1 MPAEPAADAATGKE
15 DAGRVR
21 LAVVEARE
29 LALRALRGGGFDA
42 EDASALAEHMVD
54 AALCGYEYS
63 GLPKILNVVEFR
75 RRRPP
80 PRPLRL
86 RRETP
91 MSALFDGGGRNGM
104 YTVKRA
110 TDEAILRAR
119 ATGFAIVGVN
129 NTWMSGRSAHYVEAI
144 ARAGLVG
151 IHTVS
156 ARHVVAPPGGAR
168 ASMGTNPIAFGF
180 PTEGD
185 PLLVDVGMSTLM
197 FTDLALRVRRGEALP
212 PGLAIDAQGAPT
224 EDPAAAQQGAVL
236 FFGAHKGFALALAM
250 QALGILAGAAEDPDQ
265 AGYLVMAFK
274 PDLLVPLDDYRR
286 ALAASLAAVKATPR
300 LPGISHI
307 RLPSERSYAERAR
320 NLREGVVIDR
330 DIHDALVA
338 LAGGELPVG

>member
-1 MPAEPAADAATGKE
+1 MIAAGE
-15 DAGRVR
+15 GRVR
-21 LAVVEARE
+21 LAVDEARS
-29 LALRALRGGGFDA
+29 LSLRALRGGGFENDEA
-42 EDASALAEHMVD
+42 AALAEHMVD

-75 RRRPP
+75 RGRLPSGP
-80 PRPLRL
+80 MRL

-91 MSALFDGGGRNGM
+91 LSAAFDGAGHNGM
-104 YTVKRA
+104 YTVQRA
-110 TDEAILRAR
+110 TQVAIAK
-119 ATGFAIVGVN
+119 AQAAGFAIVGVN
-129 NTWMSGRSAHYVEAI
+129 DTWMSGRSAHYVEMI

-197 FTDLALRVRRGEALP
+197 FTDLALRVRRGEPLP
-212 PGLAIDAQGAPT
+212 PGLAIDAHGAPT
-224 EDPAAAQQGAVL
+224 EDPAAAQKGAVL
-236 FFGAHKGFALALAM
+236 FFGGHKGFAMALAM
-250 QALGILAGAAEDPDQ
+250 QALGVLAGSADDPDQ
-265 AGYLVMAFK
+265 AGYLVMAFQ
-274 PDLLVPLDDYRR
+274 PDLLVPAAEYRQ

-300 LPGISHI
+300 LAGVEEI

-320 NLREGVVIDR
+320 HLREGLVIDR
-330 DIHDALVA
+330 DIHDRLVE
-338 LAGGELPVG
+338 LAG